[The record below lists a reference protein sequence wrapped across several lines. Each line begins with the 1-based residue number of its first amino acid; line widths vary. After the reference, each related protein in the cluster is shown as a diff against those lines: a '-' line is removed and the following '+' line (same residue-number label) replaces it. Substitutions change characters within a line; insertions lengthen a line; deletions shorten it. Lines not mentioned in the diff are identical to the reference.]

1 MIDRSRAFKMG
12 ALFVF
17 TGVLVGGGALAFR
30 AKPGTG
36 VFGTKKSIVTKEHLA
51 QAFGDKNGFFKF
63 PSEISIPLEVTRIGA
78 PTSKAAGGSED
89 GRAPAEQA
97 PGPEA
102 NESSESNDKLKAI
115 VQYTFDPKLQE
126 SMEAMFRQYSP
137 DYGAFVAMDAATGRV
152 LAMVSYSRDPQMQD
166 NLALRASFPSAS
178 VFKVVTAAA
187 AIQERKFSADT
198 QIQFSGA
205 NHTLYKS
212 NILKTTYN
220 RWTRHMSLKD
230 AFGKSVNTVFGR
242 LGAYTVGPE
251 KLGVYAKRFGF
262 NRSIGA
268 DLPMQEGRAPIGAD
282 AWDLAQTASGF
293 TRENTMS
300 PLQGALIA
308 AAIANDGIMME
319 PYVVQSVHT
328 AEGNSLYSAEPRV
341 ANIAV
346 EPSTA
351 REVRELMNETVS
363 HGTSRKSFRGFFKG
377 RLKELDVGGKTG
389 SLTGMDPPGK
399 YDWFVGYADGGN
411 RRIAV
416 AALTIH
422 NKLWRVKSSYVARKA
437 FENYFHDHPLPQRNI
452 ADARR

>member
-12 ALFVF
+12 ALFTF
-17 TGVLVGGGALAFR
+17 TGLLA
-30 AKPGTG
+30 GVG
-36 VFGTKKSIVTKEHLA
+36 VFAYRANQNSPGAGIFSAKKRVVTKEHLA
-51 QAFGDKNGFFKF
+51 LAFGDQNAFFKF
-63 PSEISIPLEVTRIGA
+63 PSEIEIPLEVTHMGA
-78 PTSKAAGGSED
+78 PKES
-89 GRAPAEQA
+89 Q
-97 PGPEA
+97 GPIGT
-102 NESSESNDKLKAI
+102 NDKLKAI

-126 SMEAMFRQYSP
+126 TMESMFRQYSP
-137 DYGAFVAMDAATGRV
+137 DYGAFVAMDAVSGRV
-152 LAMVSYSRDPQMQD
+152 LAMVSYSRDPKMRD
-166 NLALRASFPSAS
+166 NLALRATFPSAS

-198 QIQFSGA
+198 QIQFSGG

-212 NILKTTYN
+212 NILKTNYN
-220 RWTRHMSLKD
+220 RWSRHMSLRD

-242 LGAYTVGPE
+242 LGAYTVGSE

-262 NRSIGA
+262 NRTIAA
-268 DLPMQEGRAPIGAD
+268 DLPMKEGRAPIGDD
-282 AWDLAQTASGF
+282 AWNLAQTASGF

-308 AAIANDGIMME
+308 AAIANDGVMME

-328 AEGNSLYSAEPRV
+328 SEGNSLYTAEPRV

-351 REVRELMNETVS
+351 REIRELMNETVTA
-363 HGTSRKSFRGFFKG
+363 GTSRKSFRGFFKG
-377 RLKELDVGGKTG
+377 SLKGLDVGGKTG

-399 YDWFVGYADGGN
+399 YDWFVGYADGGPH
-411 RRIAV
+411 RIAV

-422 NKLWRVKSSYVARKA
+422 NKQWRVKSSYVARKA
-437 FENYFHDHPLPQRNI
+437 FESYFQAHPLHERNI
-452 ADARR
+452 ADNRR